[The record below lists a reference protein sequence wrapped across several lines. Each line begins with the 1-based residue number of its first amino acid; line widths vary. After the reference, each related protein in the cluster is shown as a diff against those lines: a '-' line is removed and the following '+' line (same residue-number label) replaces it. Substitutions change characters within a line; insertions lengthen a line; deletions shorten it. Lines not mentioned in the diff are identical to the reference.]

1 MLTSENFKIKLSF
14 SSLFTVTF
22 PKLFLSS
29 RNLLVQSNN
38 ETKKSMREICSK
50 LTIKTPEQR
59 QSLFLTLII
68 FQALFWCFFVDF
80 AQVNTS

>member
-38 ETKKSMREICSK
+38 ENKKSMREICSK

-68 FQALFWCFFVDF
+68 FQALFWWFFVDF